1 MAKVGRNEPC
11 PCGSGRKYK
20 KCCLTSG
27 SGGGAPYTAADRHAA
42 LQKLFHS
49 IHPDDLDNARE
60 MFWGKHFPLR
70 ARWTDAALLEMVEVA
85 FQFWLLFDERSAGLT
100 LAEEVLE
107 GDRDLCDLRGLPDLR
122 HGERRY
128 LEMARR
134 SSMRLYE
141 VIGVAPG
148 ASLTLRDLLHGGEVR
163 VRERA
168 GSRSL
173 HTWDLVAARVVQKG
187 ASGEPEID
195 GGIFPIQPRLRDPLV
210 KHLARLGAELDEDE
224 LREAL
229 VPVFFDAW
237 IGPGVPAL
245 VNYDGDPLI
254 LTQVHF
260 DLLDEGKL
268 VAALDRAR
276 DITRDGEEQVWS
288 WVGSGAQRKE
298 TVSRAFLRIEGGRLE
313 VQTNSRE
320 RGEAAK
326 ALVERLAG
334 ASVKYRVTE
343 HQDLDQAMLAQ
354 TRGGG
359 GEVAVV
365 PPDEVR
371 QAAVQMLQQHYE
383 AWLDEPVPALDGA
396 TPRAAAAVDALRPR
410 AAELIEGLE
419 RLYERALTEGSAA
432 FDPTW
437 MWEELQLEELA
448 RGRSRKQEA
457 PRLPH
462 EVIAELDADLVE
474 VSADIA
480 DRARRASGGDLT
492 RVIGREEVDG
502 DLGFQRLV
510 RASVQDTREDGAS
523 APVAAA
529 GGALL
534 ASWARI
540 LADFEVHL
548 RKVFWVDEGLS
559 WMLGATALDVTGE
572 ALRAPF
578 TSFALVFTDRY
589 ALGLAERL
597 LAEDPSARL
606 RGRILSV
613 LTVYVTASAA
623 GDERTDLRLAF
634 AADARD
640 GGWPELVERDLVV
653 PRDARIAEL
662 LGFLSPG
669 DEHGEELA
677 TLVASPPLRG
687 LLGLVVNA
695 ILYATSAD
703 ADAVLGDPRGA
714 DAPPPRRRRN
724 GAVPPTDGVFR
735 LPGKIDVTSLR
746 QLKRV
751 RRGSSDVQ
759 AIRRCMVR
767 GHWRRAGRSW
777 KDTRPRWIKPYWRGP
792 STAAIVEREYRL
804 ICARDADV

>member
-11 PCGSGRKYK
+11 PCGSGRKHK
-20 KCCLTSG
+20 KCCLTNAS
-27 SGGGAPYTAADRHAA
+27 GGAPYTAADRHAA
-42 LQKLFHS
+42 LQKLLHS
-49 IHPDDLDNARE
+49 IHPDDIDQARE
-60 MFWGKHFPLR
+60 RFWGKHLPQR

-100 LAEEVLE
+100 LAEEILE
-107 GDRDLCDLRGLPDLR
+107 GGRHLCGPLGLPELR
-122 HGERRY
+122 PAERRY

-148 ASLTLRDLLHGGEVR
+148 ASLTLHDLLHGGEVR

-168 GSRSL
+168 GSRCV

-195 GGIFPIQPRLRDPLV
+195 GGIFPIQPRLRDPLME
-210 KHLARLGAELDEDE
+210 HLARLGAELDEAE

-229 VPVFFDAW
+229 VPIFLDAW

-245 VNYDGDPLI
+245 VNYDGDPLL

-260 DLLDEGKL
+260 DVLDEGKL

-276 DITRDGEEQVWS
+276 DITRDGEEKVWS

-298 TVSRAFLRIEGGRLE
+298 TVSRAFLRIEGGRLQA
-313 VQTNSRE
+313 QTNSRE

-334 ASVKYRVTE
+334 ASVKYRATE
-343 HQDLDQAMLAQ
+343 HQDLEQAMLAK
-354 TRGGG
+354 TRSGGG
-359 GEVAVV
+359 KAAMV
-365 PPDEVR
+365 PPEELR
-371 QAAVQMLQQHYE
+371 QAAVQVLQQHYE
-383 AWLDEPVPALDGA
+383 AWLDEPVPALGGA
-396 TPRAAAAVDALRPR
+396 TPRVAAAADALRPR
-410 AAELIEGLE
+410 VAELIEGLE
-419 RLYERALTEGSAA
+419 RMYERALAEGSPP

-437 MWEELQLEELA
+437 LWEELQLEDLA
-448 RGRSRKQEA
+448 RGRSRKQAA

-462 EVIAELDADLVE
+462 EVIEELDADLVE
-474 VSADIA
+474 VAVSIA
-480 DRARRASGGDLT
+480 DRARRASGGDLA

-502 DLGFQRLV
+502 DLGFQRLA
-510 RASVQDTREDGAS
+510 RASVRGAREDGAP

-529 GGALL
+529 GGAPL

-540 LADFEVHL
+540 LANFEVHL
-548 RKVFWVDEGLS
+548 RKIFWVDEGLS

-578 TSFALVFTDRY
+578 ASFALVFTDRY

-653 PRDARIAEL
+653 PRDARIAAL

-669 DEHGEELA
+669 DAHDEELA

-703 ADAVLGDPRGA
+703 ADAVPGDPRGA
-714 DAPPPRRRRN
+714 DAPPSRRRRN

-777 KDTRPRWIKPYWRGP
+777 KDAKPRWIKPYWRGP
-792 STAAIVEREYRL
+792 SAAAIVEREYRL
-804 ICARDADV
+804 LRARDADA